1 MAETFSIG
9 AAYQSGA
16 DARESYIRSRI
27 EDQIAYYESKSQYNK
42 KIYYATSIL
51 AVVTSALVPVVS
63 VFMPSD
69 IVPKLIITLLSA
81 TTTILTSLQVLFNAK
96 DLWTKYRFNASR
108 LTACLH
114 QYYSHSGPFAGH
126 SEEEAFQLL
135 VQMSEAQMEDENKGW
150 GTMFKHDAPP
160 AQKP

>member
-1 MAETFSIG
+1 MPETVSIG
-9 AAYQSGA
+9 AAYQGQA
-16 DARESYIRSRI
+16 DEREIYIRRRI

-42 KIYYATSIL
+42 NIYYRISI
-51 AVVTSALVPVVS
+51 AAIVASALVPVVS

-81 TTTILTSLQVLFNAK
+81 TTTILTSVQVLFNAK
-96 DLWTKYRFNASR
+96 DLWTKYRLNVSR
-108 LTACLH
+108 LTAFLH
-114 QYYSHSGPFAGH
+114 QYYAHSGPFAGH

-135 VQMSEAQMEDENKGW
+135 VELSEAQMADENKGW
-150 GTMFKHDAPP
+150 SGMFDHNAPP